1 MGIHK
6 LMDLLRTNAPDA
18 IKKRDIK
25 YFSGMTV
32 ALDASMSMYQF
43 LVSTQGISSDS
54 NFLTSLTDEHGNKTG
69 HLLGLFNRTL
79 LLIENGIKPVWVF
92 DGKPPTKKNG
102 ELLRR
107 RKVKQEA
114 TEKKEEAEEVG
125 DLAEALKQQQRTTYI
140 SKQEREDVKE
150 MLRLMGVPVI
160 QAPGEAEA
168 QCSYMCAKG
177 KVDAVC
183 TEDTDCLVFGASIMV
198 RDVNN
203 KKEPLT
209 EINRQAALEGLKLTE
224 EEFIDMCILCG
235 CDYSSKIEGIGPV
248 KAYKFIQEM
257 GCIEKV
263 LEHCEFENKKD
274 DKIRFVIP
282 K

>member
-6 LMDLLRTNAPDA
+6 LMDLLRANSPES
-18 IKKRDIK
+18 IRKRDIK
-25 YFSGMTV
+25 YFSGMSL

-54 NFLTSLTDEHGNKTG
+54 SFLTTLSDNQGNKTG
-69 HLLGLFNRTL
+69 HLLGLFNRTI
-79 LLIENGIKPVWVF
+79 LLIENGVKPVWVF

-107 RKVKQEA
+107 RKIKQEA
-114 TEKKEEAEEVG
+114 TEKKQEAEDIG
-125 DLAEALKQQQRTTYI
+125 NLAEALKQQQRTTYI
-140 SKQEREDVKE
+140 SKQEREDVKH

-168 QCSYMCAKG
+168 QASYMCKNG

-183 TEDTDCLVFGASIMV
+183 TEDTDCLVFGAELMI

-209 EINRQAALEGLKLTE
+209 EINR
-224 EEFIDMCILCG
+224 
-235 CDYSSKIEGIGPV
+235 
-248 KAYKFIQEM
+248 
-257 GCIEKV
+257 
-263 LEHCEFENKKD
+263 
-274 DKIRFVIP
+274 
-282 K
+282 

>member
-6 LMDLLRTNAPDA
+6 LMDLLRSNAPDS

-25 YFSGMTV
+25 YFSGMSL

-54 NFLTSLTDEHGNKTG
+54 NFLTSLTDADGNKTG

-79 LLIENGIKPVWVF
+79 LLIENGIKPIWVF
-92 DGKPPTKKNG
+92 DGKAPTKKNG

-107 RKVKQEA
+107 RKIKEEA
-114 TEKKEEAEEVG
+114 TEKKEEAEDIG
-125 DLAEALKQQQRTTYI
+125 NLAEALKQQQRTTYI
-140 SKQEREDVKE
+140 TKKEREDVMH
-150 MLRLMGVPVI
+150 MLRLMGIPVI

-168 QCSYMCAKG
+168 QCSYMCKKG

-183 TEDTDCLVFGASIMV
+183 TEDTDCLVFGATTMV
-198 RDVNN
+198 RDLNH

-209 EINRQAALEGLKLTE
+209 EINR
-224 EEFIDMCILCG
+224 
-235 CDYSSKIEGIGPV
+235 
-248 KAYKFIQEM
+248 
-257 GCIEKV
+257 
-263 LEHCEFENKKD
+263 
-274 DKIRFVIP
+274 
-282 K
+282 